1 MNGNKVTFFQ
11 VISALNKHYIFL
23 NIMQKVSL
31 YKPEGTS

>member
-1 MNGNKVTFFQ
+1 MNGNKATFFQ
-11 VISALNKHYIFL
+11 VISALNKHIFL